1 VEITSR
7 PAVRIICL
15 DADSRVLLLQW
26 EDPYDGDLLWEPPG
40 GGIDPGETPIQAAR
54 RELAEETGL
63 NPAAIIDR
71 PVPVPRDNKW
81 NGKRFV
87 GMEPFFLARYPD
99 RVPGLSRLGLLED
112 EQRNLRQHA
121 WLGPDEVAALAERLE
136 PPSLADVVAELDPD
150 GPWAEIT
157 PAS

>member
-1 VEITSR
+1 M
-7 PAVRIICL
+7 RIVCL

-63 NPAAIIDR
+63 DPAAIIDR

-87 GMEPFFLARYPD
+87 CVEPFFLARYPD
-99 RVPGLSRLGLLED
+99 HVPGLSRLGLLED

-121 WLGPDEVAALAERLE
+121 WLGPEEVAALAERL
-136 PPSLADVVAELDPD
+136 PSAAGTLLLR
-150 GPWAEIT
+150 T
-157 PAS
+157 P